1 MTGEELPPQA
11 SEDLPV
17 ARQRRPGLLSV
28 VVWIIPII
36 ALVVAAFLVYQ
47 RVQQYGPQITIRFK
61 DGGGLR
67 VGQTPIKYRGVQVG
81 EVTGVELSGDHE
93 YVLVQVRMRHSAAG
107 LASEGATFWIVRP
120 QVGFGNVTGLN
131 TVITG
136 PEIQVMPGNG
146 EKEARQFT
154 GLERAPV
161 DMGQPGIKVLL
172 KAEKPRSIKA
182 NTPVFYRGV
191 QVGVVQE
198 VSLAANASAAEIHV
212 LIWEGYG
219 PLVRTGSA
227 FWNVSGAT
235 VKGGIFKGVEVDVE
249 SLRALAVGGIEF
261 ASPEGSPHA
270 KSGTVFFLHNAPQP
284 AWLAWN
290 PKIPIRPQPHD

>member
-1 MTGEELPPQA
+1 MSGEDLVKEELPQA
-11 SEDLPV
+11 RV
-17 ARQRRPGLLSV
+17 RRPGPLSL
-28 VVWIIPII
+28 VVWIVPIV
-36 ALVVAAFLVYQ
+36 ALLVAAFLVYQ

-81 EVTGVELSGDHE
+81 EVTGVELSPDHQ

-107 LASEGATFWIVRP
+107 LARDGALFWIVRP
-120 QVGFGNVTGLN
+120 QVGFGNITGLN

-136 PEIQVMPGNG
+136 PEIQVIPGKA
-146 EKEARQFT
+146 ERPARQFT
-154 GLERAPV
+154 GLERAPA
-161 DMGQPGIKVLL
+161 DLGQPGVKIVL
-172 KAEKPRSIKA
+172 KAERPRSIRP

-198 VSLAANASAAEIHV
+198 VGLSPNSTAADIHLLV
-212 LIWEGYG
+212 WEGYAA
-219 PLVRTGSA
+219 LVRTGSA
-227 FWNVSGAT
+227 FWNASGASL
-235 VKGGIFKGVEVDVE
+235 KGGLFKGLEVDVE
-249 SLRALAVGGIEF
+249 SLRTLAVGGIEF
-261 ASPEGSPHA
+261 ASPEGSPRA

-290 PKIPIRPQPHD
+290 PKIPVSPPPPTD